1 MTSEARMPS
10 ATKSDAASNSFSFR
24 DPAGRLIRR
33 GDHLVR
39 AVYSTGLANLQAFQ
53 KSATVQRLSVAGQ
66 FISAEVVAAAEA
78 AHLRHEFALPEE
90 AVLLRHERID
100 FPSYAYEWPAE
111 MLAAAAEL
119 TLDLAEGLLEE
130 GLGLKDA
137 TPFNVLFRGPEPV
150 FVDVLSIEPRD
161 GGDPVWRPYAQFV
174 RTFLLP
180 LLAYRHFRLSPDQV
194 FTGRREGL
202 SPEDVYRMS
211 GPVRR
216 VLPPILGYATIP
228 TWLNARSEQKGTEL
242 YQARHTDP
250 HKARFVL
257 ASRLRKL
264 RKSVRSTSD
273 FTPSS
278 HWTDYAESHP
288 SYTPQQEAAKKDLIR
303 RWLAAERPAM
313 VLDIG
318 CNTGD
323 YSLEAVSA
331 GARVVAIDADAAV
344 VGQLYRRA
352 AAKRS
357 PVLPLVVN
365 LAQPSPAT
373 GWQNDECPSFLDRA
387 RGHFDAVMML
397 AVLHHLMVS
406 ERVPLEAVLDLAAEL
421 TRDWLLIEFI
431 APQDAMFRRI
441 VHGREELHAGLDR
454 ACFEE
459 AASRRFRLVGSQTL
473 PQSARTLYLLRR
485 GA

>member
-1 MTSEARMPS
+1 MPS
-10 ATKSDAASNSFSFR
+10 ATKSDAASNSSSFR

-39 AVYSTGLANLQAFQ
+39 AVYSTGLPNLQAFQ
-53 KSATVQRLSVAGQ
+53 KSATVRRLAAAGH
-66 FISAEVVAAAEA
+66 FISAEVVAAPEA
-78 AHLRHEFALPEE
+78 ADLKHELALPDD

-100 FPSYAYEWPAE
+100 FPCYAYEWPAE

-137 TPFNVLFRGPEPV
+137 TPFNVLFRGSDAV

-161 GGDPVWRPYAQFV
+161 VGDPVWRPYAQFV

-180 LLAYRHFRLSPDQV
+180 LIAYRHFQLGPDQV

-202 SPEDVYRMS
+202 SPEDIYRMS
-211 GPVRR
+211 GPLRR
-216 VLPPILGYATIP
+216 LLPPLLGYATIP

-242 YQARHTDP
+242 YQPRHTDP
-250 HKARFVL
+250 EKARFVL
-257 ASRLRKL
+257 ASRINSLRKT
-264 RKSVRSTSD
+264 VRSTSG
-273 FTPSS
+273 FTPAS

-288 SYTPQQEAAKKDLIR
+288 SYTPEQEAAKKDFVR
-303 RWLAAERPAM
+303 RWLSAERPDT

-323 YSLEAVSA
+323 YSVEAASV
-331 GARVVAIDADAAV
+331 GARVVALDADAAV
-344 VGQLYRRA
+344 VGRLFRRA

-357 PVLPLVVN
+357 PILPLVVN
-365 LAQPSPAT
+365 IAQPSPGT
-373 GWQNDECPSFLDRA
+373 GWQNHECPSFLDRA
-387 RGHFDAVMML
+387 RGQFQAVMML
-397 AVLHHLMVS
+397 AVLHHLMVT
-406 ERVPLEAVLDLAAEL
+406 ERVPLESVLDLAFDL

-431 APQDAMFRRI
+431 APQDPMFRRI
-441 VHGREELHAGLDR
+441 VHGREDLHAELDR
-454 ACFEE
+454 ARFE
-459 AASRRFRLVGSQTL
+459 AAAQHRFRIVRSQTL
-473 PQSARTLYLLRR
+473 PASDRTLYLLRR
-485 GA
+485 AA